1 MKLTNFNS
9 SNKRLSSGPGRQVPT
24 ELLDAERLL
33 DENRAEVET
42 RLSRPKE
49 SAPNMRLGHV
59 HLKVRDL
66 NRSIRFYTSVLDLR
80 VTEHTGRHAFLA
92 AGGEHHSLA
101 LEEVGAW
108 AVAPSRHAVGMAHLA
123 FEVPDRVAFV
133 AAHDRLWKAS
143 IPISCT
149 DKGICWAMRFEDPDG
164 NEIEVYLDRRK
175 ALDGTALWEG
185 RWRGFKI
192 PKPFVPPL
200 AAAPRRASLAAKVAR
215 YQQSGIDEPKANAG
229 CAQDDHHAS
238 DKLAGLV

>member
-9 SNKRLSSGPGRQVPT
+9 SNNRLTGSPGRQVPT

-33 DENRAEVET
+33 DENRAEVEP
-42 RLSRPKE
+42 RLSRSKE
-49 SAPNMRLGHV
+49 NAPSMRLGHV
-59 HLKVRDL
+59 HLKMRDL

-80 VTEHTGRHAFLA
+80 VTEDTGRYAFLA

-108 AVAPSRHAVGMAHLA
+108 AVAPSRHALGMAHLA

-149 DKGICWAMRFEDPDG
+149 DKGISWAMRFEDPDG

-185 RWRGFKI
+185 RWRG
-192 PKPFVPPL
+192 
-200 AAAPRRASLAAKVAR
+200 SR
-215 YQQSGIDEPKANAG
+215 YQSHSSHRSRRHLGVLRSQQRLLVISNPQTMNRRQTEDVLKMN
-229 CAQDDHHAS
+229 HHAS